1 MKKSLIF
8 LCAMLFCM
16 SKGFAQWKFIAV
28 VGPQIANFGGSDK
41 KDWGGTGSDPEL
53 VFRFHAGVTADRL
66 FSEKVSISTGLMFS
80 SKGAKYSGGQYDPNS
95 QFFTGTYTKKLSYLD
110 VPILL
115 NYNFSEKW
123 SLGVGPQI
131 SFLMSAKIKN
141 DETAQKVYGIPE
153 TEDVKDYYS
162 TVDLGLN
169 AGGTYKI
176 NDKFSLQL
184 FYQLGL
190 LKIGRDQVYD
200 LSGGTTEETFDIKN
214 RVLRLSLAYTFKQ

>member
-41 KDWGGTGSDPEL
+41 KDWGRTGSDPEL

-115 NYNFSEKW
+115 NYNFSEK
-123 SLGVGPQI
+123 
-131 SFLMSAKIKN
+131 
-141 DETAQKVYGIPE
+141 
-153 TEDVKDYYS
+153 
-162 TVDLGLN
+162 
-169 AGGTYKI
+169 
-176 NDKFSLQL
+176 
-184 FYQLGL
+184 
-190 LKIGRDQVYD
+190 
-200 LSGGTTEETFDIKN
+200 
-214 RVLRLSLAYTFKQ
+214 